1 MLRYG
6 YNEKVEDE
14 AVELLLTSIQAKM
27 GIIDIGKEKL
37 TSKHWIFHLLIFNWK
52 PYFYLIEFKTK
63 Y

>member
-14 AVELLLTSIQAKM
+14 AVELLLASIQAKM

-37 TSKHWIFHLLIFNWK
+37 ASKH
-52 PYFYLIEFKTK
+52 
-63 Y
+63 

>member
-27 GIIDIGKEKL
+27 GIIDIGKEQL
-37 TSKHWIFHLLIFNWK
+37 TSKH
-52 PYFYLIEFKTK
+52 
-63 Y
+63 

>member
-37 TSKHWIFHLLIFNWK
+37 TSKHWIFHF
-52 PYFYLIEFKTK
+52 
-63 Y
+63 